1 MKYILDN
8 ELEIDKYRAI
18 PFRKFLL
25 DFVVPILSEGLIEI
39 SNILPDDPVDFL
51 VWSLFFKYNYPR
63 LNIYIRKALKW
74 ITDVGVLYIQLN

>member
-1 MKYILDN
+1 MKYIFDN

-25 DFVVPILSEGLIEI
+25 DFVVPILSDGLIEI

-51 VWSLFFKYNYPR
+51 V
-63 LNIYIRKALKW
+63 
-74 ITDVGVLYIQLN
+74 